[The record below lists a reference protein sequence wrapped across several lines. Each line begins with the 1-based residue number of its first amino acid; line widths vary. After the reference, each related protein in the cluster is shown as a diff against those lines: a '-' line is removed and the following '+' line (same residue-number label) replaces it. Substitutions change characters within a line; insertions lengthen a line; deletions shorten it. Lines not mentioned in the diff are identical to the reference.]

1 MEIMSTTNI
10 KILNVYLA
18 MKGLIFWMGS
28 DSKFDSH
35 YPKGMHRKFGA
46 CIQSVTIMSLS
57 HLSMRK
63 NKGGRQSSRKKCV

>member
-28 DSKFDSH
+28 YSKFDSH
-35 YPKGMHRKFGA
+35 YPKSMHRKFGA

-57 HLSMRK
+57 HLTKWRLTPS
-63 NKGGRQSSRKKCV
+63 GEVSSE